1 MDGERWRLLKDAFAS
16 LSELPPPERLERL
29 AALSERD
36 PDLAARVQALL
47 DADARADSLLHR
59 FDLMPQLSRAI
70 DGREDAS
77 DAGRT
82 SVTSSASDP
91 FGYAGHMVA
100 DYKVLDVLGAGG
112 MGIVYRAE
120 DTRLERRVALKFLL
134 PQYSLDPDAKQRFL
148 REARAA
154 STLDHPN
161 VCTVYGVGETERGDL
176 FLAMA
181 CYEGETLKA
190 RIARSPIDIADV
202 THISR
207 QILAGLGAAHD
218 AGIVHRDLKPGNIM
232 LAGDGTVKILDFG
245 LAKVADVAVTGSGL
259 RPGTVA
265 YMSPE
270 QVEGTPVDHRSDLW
284 SFGVVMYEMLTGR
297 RPFSGNDLSAVYSI
311 LHDEPIAPSRV
322 RANVPQALD
331 ALVERLL
338 RKRREERF
346 QSSADVAAAL
356 EATATD
362 PSARVPSPSATSA
375 RRWTRPIVV
384 AGVLGTVAL
393 GGTLALVPEWRG
405 AVASSLGGMTA
416 VPARQ
421 AGIDQAVDP
430 RSVAVLPFVDMSPQG
445 DQTYFSD
452 GITEEILNAL
462 AQLPE
467 LRVPAR
473 TSSFSFKRSNLPMRD
488 IARQLGVAS
497 VLEGSVRKDGDIV
510 RITAQ
515 LIDARSDRHLWSR
528 TFDRK
533 LDDIFAVQSEIAH
546 TVAEALKV
554 RLGDKGNLV
563 TAPRAPDARAHD
575 LYLQGRFHWNRR
587 SGDDLRRAIQYFEDA
602 TRADS
607 TYARAYAGL
616 ALAYAVLPLSDAGL
630 PVIPPLRKAEEAA
643 AKAIALDPAEAEA
656 YAALGYAYN
665 WEWRWTDAEQA
676 LRRATEL
683 DPSNATARQWYGE
696 HLVQMGRAR
705 EAEAEL
711 RRAVML
717 DPLSPVANVNL
728 GLVLLLGGQVHEAIA
743 QLEQTSRMDPSFWIP
758 LLLLHRAYLLV
769 GRAEESAT
777 AGRRFAELTGTGKPE
792 DLVTLARGVGSPNAR
807 GAALAVLED
816 WKSARRPQWPVIAM
830 YYALLGEHDQAID
843 ALEHGLEARA
853 PMMMGTKVAPWLVPL
868 HGEPRFERI
877 LRRMN
882 YP

>member
-16 LSELPPPERLERL
+16 LSELPSAERLERL
-29 AALSERD
+29 AALGERD

-47 DADARADSLLHR
+47 DADTRADSLLHR
-59 FDLMPQLSRAI
+59 FDLMPQLSGAI
-70 DGREDAS
+70 GGHEDAS
-77 DAGRT
+77 EAGRT
-82 SVTSSASDP
+82 SLTSSASDP

-100 DYKVLDVLGAGG
+100 DYRVLDVLGAGG

-161 VCTVYGVGETERGDL
+161 VCTVYGVGESERGDL

-190 RIARSPIDIADV
+190 RIARSPMDVGDV

-207 QILAGLGAAHD
+207 QILAGLGAAHR

-232 LAGDGTVKILDFG
+232 LAVDGTVKILDFG

-270 QVEGTPVDHRSDLW
+270 QVEGMPVDHRSDLW
-284 SFGVVMYEMLTGR
+284 SFGVVMYEMLTGQ
-297 RPFSGNDLSAVYSI
+297 RPFGGNDLSAVYSI
-311 LHDEPIAPSRV
+311 LHDEPMAPSRV

-331 ALVERLL
+331 ALVKRLL

-356 EATATD
+356 DATVTGTPARA
-362 PSARVPSPSATSA
+362 PSRGAALA
-375 RRWTRPIVV
+375 RRWTRPIMV
-384 AGVLGTVAL
+384 AGVLGIVTL
-393 GGTLALVPEWRG
+393 GGTLALVPGWRG
-405 AVASSLGGMTA
+405 AVVSSLGGMAA

-421 AGIDQAVDP
+421 AGLDPTVDP

-445 DQTYFSD
+445 DQAYFSD

-473 TSSFSFKRSNLPMRD
+473 TSSFSFKRSRLPVRD

-533 LDDIFAVQSEIAH
+533 LEDVFAVQSEIAH
-546 TVAEALKV
+546 TVAEALTV
-554 RLGDKGNLV
+554 RLGDKGTV
-563 TAPRAPDARAHD
+563 GTASRVPNAQAHD

-607 TYARAYAGL
+607 AYAGAYAGL
-616 ALAYAVLPLSDAGL
+616 ALAYAVLPLSDAGS
-630 PVIPPLRKAEEAA
+630 PLMPALRNAEDAA
-643 AKAIALDPAEAEA
+643 ARAIALDPSAAEAH
-656 YAALGYAYN
+656 AALGYAYH
-665 WEWRWTDAEQA
+665 WEWRWADAERA

-683 DPSNATARQWYGE
+683 DPTNATARQWYGE

-705 EAEAEL
+705 DAEAEL

-717 DPLSPVANVNL
+717 DPLSPIANVNL
-728 GLVLLLGGQVHEAIA
+728 GLVLLLGGQVHQAIA

-769 GRAEESAT
+769 GRTEESAT
-777 AGRRFAELTGTGKPE
+777 AGRRFAEMTGAGKPE
-792 DLVTLARGVGSPNAR
+792 DLVTLARGVGSSSGR
-807 GAALAVLED
+807 GAALAVLAD
-816 WKSARRPQWPVIAM
+816 WETAPRPQWPVIAM
-830 YYALLGEHDQAID
+830 YYTLLGEHDQAID
-843 ALEHGLEARA
+843 ALEHGLAARA
-853 PMMMGTKVAPWLVPL
+853 PMMTGSKVAPWLDPL
-868 HGEPRFERI
+868 RGEPRFQRI